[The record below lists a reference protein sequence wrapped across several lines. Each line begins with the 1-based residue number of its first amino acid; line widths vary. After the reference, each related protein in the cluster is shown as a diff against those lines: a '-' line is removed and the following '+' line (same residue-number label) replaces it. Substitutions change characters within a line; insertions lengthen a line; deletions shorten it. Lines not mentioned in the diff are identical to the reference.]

1 MYETQMY
8 ETQMYETDREFREQR
23 DMVMAKWCGKIWALA
38 SSKRGKVNNE
48 RSKELLYPLYE
59 HKMEE

>member
-1 MYETQMY
+1 
-8 ETQMYETDREFREQR
+8 MYETDREFRELR
-23 DMVMAKWCGKIWALA
+23 DLVMAKWCGKIWALA